1 VLVVALLGVISVKV
15 VGASPRLG
23 DYVGNLL
30 QDLVTCGTNASVSGS
45 VVPGDVA
52 LDAGSSSV
60 VGPGV
65 SRLCLPGSPSFFAI
79 AHQLEAGGGRG
90 RVRMLIGHHHGDVAR
105 DAVLGPPEHPAPDSI

>member
-52 LDAGSSSV
+52 LDAGSSSA

-65 SRLCLPGSPSFFAI
+65 SRLCLLGSPSFLPSPI
-79 AHQLEAGGGRG
+79 NWRLVGDEAES
-90 RVRMLIGHHHGDVAR
+90 AC
-105 DAVLGPPEHPAPDSI
+105 S